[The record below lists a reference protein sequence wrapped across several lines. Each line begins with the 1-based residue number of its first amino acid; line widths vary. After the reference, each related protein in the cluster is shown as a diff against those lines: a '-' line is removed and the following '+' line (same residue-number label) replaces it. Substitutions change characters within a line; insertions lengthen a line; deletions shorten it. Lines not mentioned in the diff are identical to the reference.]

1 MLSARLQYPGSL
13 EEALHIS
20 LVTRTRAD
28 QRPPLPSV
36 SVQLLYDGFQVD
48 VLILTHLYDP
58 DLIGLTATTQGETLG
73 KALTWMLLSQLPSC
87 KRAEIENL
95 EDLKLWEQFSLFA
108 LSEAAGFHS
117 LVSSPFSL
125 YLQMSLGLWPAVSQ
139 TTMGTVCVL
148 TSRSSS
154 GWEMFFICT

>member
-1 MLSARLQYPGSL
+1 
-13 EEALHIS
+13 
-20 LVTRTRAD
+20 
-28 QRPPLPSV
+28 
-36 SVQLLYDGFQVD
+36 
-48 VLILTHLYDP
+48 
-58 DLIGLTATTQGETLG
+58 
-73 KALTWMLLSQLPSC
+73 MLLSQLLSC

-95 EDLKLWEQFSLFA
+95 EDLKLWEQFPLFA

-125 YLQMSLGLWPAVSQ
+125 YLQMSLGLWPPVSQ

-154 GWEMFFICT
+154 GWGNVFHPHLKRREEKTK